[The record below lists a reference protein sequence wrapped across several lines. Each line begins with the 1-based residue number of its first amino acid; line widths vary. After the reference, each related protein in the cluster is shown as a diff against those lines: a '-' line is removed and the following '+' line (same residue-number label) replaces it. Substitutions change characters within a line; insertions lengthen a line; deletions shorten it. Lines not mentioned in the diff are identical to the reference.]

1 MKSKIFSKFG
11 KIGLKAKDK
20 SPEILLGAGIV
31 GVIAGAVLLCKE
43 TLKSKDIL
51 DETKETIENYPT
63 PEEGDEELKKGY
75 DKEIKKIKA
84 KSKLKIVKT
93 YIPGVTVEVL
103 SIVSIISSNR
113 ELKKRNLSL
122 ASAYAVLDETYKR
135 YRKNVIE
142 KYGEDVDGELLHDIR
157 KETIEEET
165 TDEKGKTKKTKKT
178 INVASGLSEYGIVLD
193 RTDRHGIFNPQDI
206 KYTVQVLT
214 GEQNYV
220 NDLLRVRKWVTLN
233 QVYERLGVEPTKAG
247 NVVGWVYEENNKEG
261 DNYIDFKITPTY
273 KQNEMGNF
281 EEVVLLD
288 FNVDGYIFDRI
299 K

>member
-1 MKSKIFSKFG
+1 MKNKIFSKFG
-11 KIGLKAKDK
+11 KLGLKAKDK

-84 KSKLKIVKT
+84 KSKLKIAKT

-135 YRKNVIE
+135 YRRNVIE
-142 KYGEDVDGELLHDIR
+142 KYGEDVDNELLHDIR

-193 RTDRHGIFNPQDI
+193 RTDNHGIFNPQDI

-281 EEVVLLD
+281 EEVILLD

>member
-11 KIGLKAKDK
+11 KLGLKAKDK

-193 RTDRHGIFNPQDI
+193 RTDTHGIFNPQDI

>member
-11 KIGLKAKDK
+11 KLGLKAKDK
-20 SPEILLGAGIV
+20 SPEILLGAGII
-31 GVIAGAVLLCKE
+31 GVVAGAVLLCKE

-51 DETKETIENYPT
+51 DETKETIKNYPT

-84 KSKLKIVKT
+84 KSKLKIAKT

-142 KYGEDVDGELLHDIR
+142 KYGEDVDSELLHDIR

-193 RTDRHGIFNPQDI
+193 RTDNHGIFNPQDI

>member
-142 KYGEDVDGELLHDIR
+142 KYGEDVDSELLHDIR

-193 RTDRHGIFNPQDI
+193 RTDNHGIFNPQDI

>member
-11 KIGLKAKDK
+11 KIGLKVKDK

-63 PEEGDEELKKGY
+63 PEEGYEELKKGY

-178 INVASGLSEYGIVLD
+178 INVSSGLSEYGIVLD
-193 RTDRHGIFNPQDI
+193 RTDTHGIFNPQDI